1 MKRKILYALLSAAI
15 AFGLW
20 LYVIT
25 TVNPDYEDTI
35 YDIPVVLANESAL
48 NEHGLM
54 LDMEKTPTV
63 TLKLSGNRSDIT
75 KLDNSNITL
84 VADLSKIYDAGEQQV
99 SYSISFPGEIP
110 NNSIEILSKSTG
122 DFITLKIVERKSK
135 EVPVALAYSG
145 AVPEGFRTDKE
156 SMTLNPQT
164 VTVTGPASVVD
175 QITQAVVAVDLTGKT
190 ETITESCTYTL
201 CNEAGEAVDSE
212 KITTDVAEVELSL
225 KIQRYKEITLK
236 LNVTS
241 GGGATA
247 ENTQI
252 DINPKTIQVSGS
264 EQLLE
269 ALGDEL
275 VIGDLKLGELA
286 GNIES
291 AEYEIKLPE
300 GIENLTGKLKATVS
314 VTLPDL
320 VTRTFQVTNIRARSV
335 PSGMSVKLVT
345 EELTVT
351 MRGPEDQIDE
361 LTEEDIS
368 VAVDF
373 SQAKPGTD
381 TYKALIYVDS
391 TRFGDVGAVGPY
403 TVTAELKEE
412 EAKD

>member
-225 KIQRYKEITLK
+225 KNQRYKENTLK

-286 GNIES
+286 GNIEG

>member
-286 GNIES
+286 GNIEG

>member
-84 VADLSKIYDAGEQQV
+84 VAELSKSYDAGEQQV

-156 SMTLNPQT
+156 SLTLIPQT

-175 QITQAVVAVDLTGKT
+175 LITQAVVAVDLTGKT

-286 GNIES
+286 GNIEG

>member
-164 VTVTGPASVVD
+164 VTVTGPVSVVD

-286 GNIES
+286 GNIEG

>member
-175 QITQAVVAVDLTGKT
+175 QITQAGGAGDLTGKT
-190 ETITESCTYTL
+190 QTITESCTYTL